1 MGRGRTSFGGGA
13 VAAPLVIWMGAALLA
28 TAATAQVAN
37 YPLGQSVDAGHGA
50 VQSPVLTLDRDRMFA
65 DSDFGKRVATEVA
78 AAQAR
83 LLAENRKKETALAV
97 EEKKLTA
104 ERKTMPPDAF
114 EKLANAFDAK
124 VQKIRRD
131 QDSKNRIIQAWRQQ
145 ERQRFFEAALPILG
159 QLVRDSGAV
168 AILNSQAIFLS
179 FKSIDVTD
187 RAIARLNATLGD
199 GAKGA
204 GKIDLSASPPPEPSV
219 NEGDAGTIPRE
230 VAVPGVGEAVAPN
243 GVAPPQGGAGAGN

>member
-1 MGRGRTSFGGGA
+1 MGLLRKMFGG
-13 VAAPLVIWMGAALLA
+13 VLAAPLAVGIAGVPLPGG
-28 TAATAQVAN
+28 AQVAN
-37 YPLGQSVDAGHGA
+37 YPLGQSVNAGRGA

-65 DSDFGKRVATEVA
+65 DSDFGKRVAAEVA

-83 LLAENRKKETALAV
+83 LLAENHKKETALAD
-97 EEKKLTA
+97 EEKKLTD
-104 ERKTMPPDAF
+104 ERKTVSPEAF

-131 QDSKNRIIQAWRQQ
+131 QDAKNRIIQAWRQK
-145 ERQRFFEAALPILG
+145 ERQRFYEAALPILG

-168 AILNSQAIFLS
+168 AILNSQAVFLS

-187 RAIARLNATLGD
+187 RAIARLDATLGD

-204 GKIDLSASPPPEPSV
+204 GKIDLSASPPPAPSV
-219 NEGDAGTIPRE
+219 SDGDAGSAPRE

-243 GVAPPQGGAGAGN
+243 GVAPPGGGAAASGN